1 MIQPKNKTFLLH
13 HVTRW
18 TNQKKLDQ
26 SNLFKT
32 VSTLSDLVSKW
43 VNIYI
48 LYSQLRPLS
57 MLHLA
62 AS

>member
-1 MIQPKNKTFLLH
+1 MDEP
-13 HVTRW
+13 
-18 TNQKKLDQ
+18 KKLDQ

-57 MLHLA
+57 MFHLA

>member
-1 MIQPKNKTFLLH
+1 MDEP
-13 HVTRW
+13 
-18 TNQKKLDQ
+18 KKLDQ

-48 LYSQLRPLS
+48 LYSQLKTTFYASLS
-57 MLHLA
+57 CKLTRLMHFNTYVG
-62 AS
+62 SVQ